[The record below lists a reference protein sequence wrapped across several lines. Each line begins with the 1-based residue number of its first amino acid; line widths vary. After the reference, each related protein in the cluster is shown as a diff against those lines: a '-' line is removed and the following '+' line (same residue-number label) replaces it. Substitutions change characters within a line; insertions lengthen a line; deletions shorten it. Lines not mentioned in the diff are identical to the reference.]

1 MAAMLLAAALPA
13 SAQQNAPDA
22 PAATPPASSQG
33 PVLHRAPAA
42 KPATPVAV
50 KPISL
55 LAVVRDKKGQPVMA
69 LTKDDL
75 VLEQDGRSQA
85 ITQFAPQSDQPLIL
99 GILADTQPGQ
109 RKELADERKA
119 GTDFVNKLREQDKG
133 FVLHFD
139 HEVELL
145 QDITGSRDRLAR
157 GVDEISVG
165 DTASNAHG
173 RHRDDPGSDQPH
185 YFFGGGLLY
194 DAVYLTATEV
204 LKDQHGRKAVIVFS
218 DGVDH
223 QSKVNLDRAIEAAQR
238 ADIVVYTVYVA
249 SERDETQQEQQGGY
263 GRRGGGFPGG
273 QGPFP
278 GGGYPGG
285 GGRRQPP
292 QPEPKENKDA
302 AKKTLKRLADE
313 TGGRTFEITKKE
325 LAAQIYAQ
333 IGDELNHQYG
343 LVYTPDHLDAGYH
356 RIKLSTKKS
365 DMTVQT
371 RDGFYGD

>member
-1 MAAMLLAAALPA
+1 MLLAAALPA

-22 PAATPPASSQG
+22 PATPPPASSQG
-33 PVLHRAPAA
+33 PVLHRAPEA

-55 LAVVRDKKGQPVMA
+55 LAVVRDKKGQPVTT

-75 VLEQDGRSQA
+75 VLEQDGRPQA
-85 ITQFAPQSDQPLIL
+85 ITQFAPQSDQPVIF
-99 GILADTQPGQ
+99 GIVADTQPGQ

-119 GTDFVNKLREQDKG
+119 GADFVNHLREQDKG

-139 HEVELL
+139 REVELL
-145 QDITGSRDRLAR
+145 QDITGARDRLAR

-165 DTASNAHG
+165 DTASNARG
-173 RHRDDPGSDQPH
+173 RRRDDPGSDQPH

-204 LKDQHGRKAVIVFS
+204 LKDQHGRKAVVVFS

-238 ADIVVYTVYVA
+238 ADMVIYTVYVA

-263 GRRGGGFPGG
+263 GRRGGGYPGG
-273 QGPFP
+273 GGPFP
-278 GGGYPGG
+278 GGGYPG

-313 TGGRTFEITKKE
+313 TGGRSFEIAKKE
-325 LAAQIYAQ
+325 TAAQIYAQ
-333 IGDELNHQYG
+333 IADELSHQYG